1 MERADLREN
10 LVFLLA
16 GSAALILVFLFVAY
30 STVGT

>member
-1 MERADLREN
+1 METEALRED

-16 GSAALILVFLFVAY
+16 GGAALILVFLFVAF

>member
-1 MERADLREN
+1 MEAAELREN

-16 GSAALILVFLFVAY
+16 GGAALILVFLFVAY

>member
-1 MERADLREN
+1 MDSSELREQ

-16 GSAALILVFLFVAY
+16 GAAALVLVFLFVAY